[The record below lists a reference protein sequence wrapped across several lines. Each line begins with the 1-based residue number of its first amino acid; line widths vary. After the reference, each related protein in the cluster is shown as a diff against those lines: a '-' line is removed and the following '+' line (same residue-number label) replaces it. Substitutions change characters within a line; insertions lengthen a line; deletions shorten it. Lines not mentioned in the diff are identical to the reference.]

1 MMTCDLPVLG
11 QALPR
16 YLELRRFLGQSV
28 RDVSELP
35 DGYALELPATDEA
48 FLAVAEWITLERQ
61 CCPFMDFALDWRPSR
76 AGLWLRLTG
85 GDGVKAMIGAAF
97 TRPRA

>member
-1 MMTCDLPVLG
+1 MTTCDLPTLG

-28 RDVSELP
+28 RDVGELP
-35 DGYALELPATDEA
+35 DGYALQLPATAEA

-61 CCPFMDFALDWRPSR
+61 CCPFMDFALDWRPSQ
-76 AGLWLRLTG
+76 GLWLRLTG
-85 GDGVKAMIGAAF
+85 ADGVKAMIGAAF
-97 TRPRA
+97 TKPRA